1 MRDAA
6 RATCCCAVHVALIP
20 LALRWRAH
28 VSHLSCCCAVH
39 VARSLL
45 PRLNDYDL
53 KYLQFRVRSKGLNVL
68 SAHAVSA
75 RSGRGVDRLADD
87 VLAHCAGDARSC
99 CRARCCGT
107 CCCWGAGRDVFV
119 CGAANVG
126 KSTLVKSLVAQVTLT
141 FTRTYF
147 WSLPY
152 LLGLTLLAQEVTWP
166 RGADLR
172 EGKIP
177 RIVRRQA
184 SREARALP
192 GDKLTS

>member
-6 RATCCCAVHVALIP
+6 RASCCCAVHVALIP

-107 CCCWGAGRDVFV
+107 CCCWGAGWTGLPMTCLHSAQATPAVAV
-119 CGAANVG
+119 VPVVV
-126 KSTLVKSLVAQVTLT
+126 TPVVVVAQAATSSCAARLMSVS
-141 FTRTYF
+141 RR
-147 WSLPY
+147 WSNLSSRRLLLL
-152 LLGLTLLAQEVTWP
+152 LLGLTFGHFLAYSDLLY
-166 RGADLR
+166 LL
-172 EGKIP
+172 K
-177 RIVRRQA
+177 
-184 SREARALP
+184 
-192 GDKLTS
+192 K